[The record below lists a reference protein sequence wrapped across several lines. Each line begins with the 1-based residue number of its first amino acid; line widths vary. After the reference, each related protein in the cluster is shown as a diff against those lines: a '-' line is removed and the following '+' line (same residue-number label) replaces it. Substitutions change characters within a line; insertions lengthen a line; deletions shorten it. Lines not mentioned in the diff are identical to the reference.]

1 MDRLQLRNHPARSH
15 AIGVMV
21 RFSVVFFFAAILLG
35 TGRAP
40 GQTVD
45 NTLYLRPGSYAPGT
59 FVPQAAPIPGQMIQ
73 QAMAYGSPL
82 GYQHR
87 LIAAEEPAE
96 VEVMPAD
103 GEVVS
108 EGGFFEDTSDSLGL
122 VRVWANGVRP
132 RIITSQRYSDH
143 YWQVNVD
150 FLALERYGPRE
161 TITTTGS
168 GVPLDL
174 FKRGA
179 TTGGT
184 RISAKADLFYSFDLE
199 FAWLGGIHWVGR
211 SSNQFPWDTANGG
224 QGQIY
229 PFPSNPVM
237 VNANNN
243 FTNINSNFNAFELNT
258 RWRWVQASSPWTGA
272 WILGVR
278 YIKFAEKVSLESGA
292 NTVIVTNAT
301 AGGAFQT
308 ALDGAVTTEAINH
321 LVGLQGGG
329 ELFWAVCRGVMIG
342 GDLKGGIYGN
352 SARNKS
358 TLTGTSIDGI
368 SPGPFSTSYYRT
380 MNTAAFFGEANV
392 MVNAHL
398 GHNWY
403 IRGGYTGI
411 FLTDVTTGV
420 SAVSQT
426 NVTARDSLVASGFY
440 GGLEWQY

>member
-1 MDRLQLRNHPARSH
+1 M
-15 AIGVMV
+15 
-21 RFSVVFFFAAILLG
+21 
-35 TGRAP
+35 
-40 GQTVD
+40 
-45 NTLYLRPGSYAPGT
+45 
-59 FVPQAAPIPGQMIQ
+59 
-73 QAMAYGSPL
+73 
-82 GYQHR
+82 
-87 LIAAEEPAE
+87 
-96 VEVMPAD
+96 
-103 GEVVS
+103 
-108 EGGFFEDTSDSLGL
+108 
-122 VRVWANGVRP
+122 
-132 RIITSQRYSDH
+132 
-143 YWQVNVD
+143 D

-161 TITTTGS
+161 TITTLPAQAFHSTFS
-168 GVPLDL
+168 SEVQRQEVLESL
-174 FKRGA
+174 LRQTCF
-179 TTGGT
+179 
-184 RISAKADLFYSFDLE
+184 IVFDLE

-229 PFPSNPVM
+229 PFPNNPVM
-237 VNANNN
+237 VDANSN
-243 FTNINSNFNAFELNT
+243 FTNLNSNFNAFELNT

-358 TLTGTSIDGI
+358 TLTGRTIDGI

-420 SAVSQT
+420 SAVSQA

-440 GGLEWQY
+440 GGLEWQYLIARVERRRVPSLASSRRITNPGIRQACRRTGWPASHRPRWCSDRGPATPACHPVG